1 MSAMGFCAAFARSP
15 VLAPCSSCAN
25 ARELPMPA
33 EMASASQRGDRLRE
47 VRCGLMVLSPASVA
61 AGGVPP
67 DPPAATFQPAL
78 LTLPRDRGSGGL
90 DLRLHGVE
98 VEARALLHRRKLDRR
113 HGELLHL
120 LLHEDEAPEL
130 VLEPLEILLR
140 AGLGAVLRP
149 ARALEGIEAKVG
161 QIGDV
166 DLGLVAEPATGLV
179 DEAVLVVADAHGA
192 ELAFAEV
199 PDLVTL
205 RRALAGG
212 LVR

>member
-1 MSAMGFCAAFARSP
+1 MRRPPTPRRCLPGERS
-15 VLAPCSSCAN
+15 
-25 ARELPMPA
+25 
-33 EMASASQRGDRLRE
+33 
-47 VRCGLMVLSPASVA
+47 
-61 AGGVPP
+61 
-67 DPPAATFQPAL
+67 
-78 LTLPRDRGSGGL
+78 SGGL

-149 ARALEGIEAKVG
+149 ARALEGIEAEVG
-161 QIGDV
+161 QIRDV
-166 DLGLVAEPATGLV
+166 NLGLVAEPATGLV
-179 DEAVLVVADAHGA
+179 DEAVLVVADANGT

-199 PDLVTL
+199 VDLVAS
-205 RRALAGG
+205 RRSFAGDHVR
-212 LVR
+212 LVVAIEMDLVGAVADLLSRL